1 VTDSDTTSTLTPL
14 KFTCTYPATA
24 IHVSHARRSLTRA
37 LNGYPAAHD
46 AALCL
51 SELATNACMHSQSR
65 QPGGHFTVRAAIHG
79 GQLRA
84 EVHDDGGPWTQPV
97 RSHDGQ
103 HGRGLLILAQLA
115 DDWGRT
121 GDSATGWTVWFT
133 MPLSGAAASPQHPEG
148 EAAMPEPH
156 PATPAT
162 IAQYDAEHMRA
173 IEAGL
178 TACGLI
184 THLTDSR
191 AGLDLTATLSPS
203 GKREAEIIIDEDG
216 FTELRYWNP
225 PGTPPAE
232 VTATALR
239 VLRAATSPATSPCTG

>member
-1 VTDSDTTSTLTPL
+1 VTDSDITSTLAPL
-14 KFTCTYPATA
+14 EFTRTYPATA
-24 IHVSHARRSLTRA
+24 AHVSQARRSLARA
-37 LNGYPAAHD
+37 LNGYPAADD

-51 SELATNACMHSQSR
+51 SELATNACVHGQSSE
-65 QPGGHFTVRAAIHG
+65 PGGHFTVRAAIHG
-79 GQLRA
+79 SQLRV
-84 EVHDDGGPWTQPV
+84 EVHDDGGAWIWPV
-97 RSHDGQ
+97 RSRDGQ

-115 DDWGRT
+115 GDWGRT

-133 MPLSGAAASPQHPEG
+133 LTLSGPATAASPQHHEG
-148 EAAMPEPH
+148 EVPMTDSR
-156 PATPAT
+156 PATAA

-178 TACGLI
+178 TACGLV

-216 FTELRYWNP
+216 FTELRYWNA

-232 VTATALR
+232 ATATALR
-239 VLRAATSPATSPCTG
+239 VLRAATSPE

>member
-1 VTDSDTTSTLTPL
+1 VTDSDITSTLTPL
-14 KFTCTYPATA
+14 EFTCTYPATA
-24 IHVSHARRSLTRA
+24 AHVSQARRSLARA
-37 LNGYPAAHD
+37 LNGYPAAAD

-51 SELATNACMHSQSR
+51 SELATNAILHSRSR
-65 QPGGHFTVRAAIHG
+65 EPGGHFTVRAAIHG

-84 EVHDDGGPWTQPV
+84 EVHDDGGPWTRPV
-97 RSHDGQ
+97 RHRDGQ
-103 HGRGLLILAQLA
+103 HGRGLLILTQLA
-115 DDWGRT
+115 SDWGRS
-121 GDSATGWTVWFT
+121 GDSTTGWTVWFT
-133 MPLSGAAASPQHPEG
+133 MPLTGPATAASPPHPEG
-148 EAAMPEPH
+148 EAIMTDPR
-156 PATPAT
+156 PAAPAA
-162 IAQYDAEHMRA
+162 IAQYDAGHMRA

-178 TACGLI
+178 TACGLV

-239 VLRAATSPATSPCTG
+239 VLRAATSPE